1 VKKQVPVWP
10 IAGIAIVIVAAI
22 AYFMLIGPKRAEAGR
37 LADKIADLE
46 TQVRT
51 AKLAA
56 QPKESAVQLKLAP
69 LFELTKAMPDRD
81 DVPGIILE
89 LNSIAQATGVR
100 FKAIAPQDPVTQ
112 EGYRA
117 LPISLTFQGNYY
129 DLTDFLF
136 RLRNLVTVKE
146 GVLEATGRLYTLDVL
161 DLHEQP
167 TERFPKIQAVLTIS
181 AYSFGAAP
189 ATAGVAPATT
199 TPTATTTAAETT
211 TGSTT
216 TEPAPAAG
224 AAATPGT
231 GG

>member
-136 RLRNLVTVKE
+136 RVRNLVAVRDGKLSSSGRFFTLDTLDMINAGLPQIDAILV
-146 GVLEATGRLYTLDVL
+146 VSAYVYDPSAHSAVPIAPVPVATATG
-161 DLHEQP
+161 
-167 TERFPKIQAVLTIS
+167 
-181 AYSFGAAP
+181 
-189 ATAGVAPATT
+189 
-199 TPTATTTAAETT
+199 ETT
-211 TGSTT
+211 T
-216 TEPAPAAG
+216 TEG
-224 AAATPGT
+224 ALP
-231 GG
+231 

>member
-10 IAGIAIVIVAAI
+10 IAGIAIVIVAAV

-37 LADKIADLE
+37 LADKITDLE

-56 QPKESAVQLKLAP
+56 QPEESAAQLKLAP

-100 FKAIAPQDPVTQ
+100 FRAIAPQDPVTQ

-136 RLRNLVTVKE
+136 RVRNLVAVRDGK
-146 GVLEATGRLYTLDVL
+146 LSSSGRFFTLDTL
-161 DLHEQP
+161 NMINAGLPQIE
-167 TERFPKIQAVLTIS
+167 AVLIVS
-181 AYSFGAAP
+181 AYVYDPNAHSTVPIAP
-189 ATAGVAPATT
+189 VPVATT
-199 TPTATTTAAETT
+199 TGATTT
-211 TGSTT
+211 
-216 TEPAPAAG
+216 TEG
-224 AAATPGT
+224 ALP
-231 GG
+231 

>member
-10 IAGIAIVIVAAI
+10 IAGIAIVIVAAV

-37 LADKIADLE
+37 LADKIGDLE

-56 QPKESAVQLKLAP
+56 QPKESAAQLKLAP

-100 FKAIAPQDPVTQ
+100 FQAIAPQDPVTG

-129 DLTDFLF
+129 DLTDFLL
-136 RLRNLVTVKE
+136 RVRNLVAVRDGK
-146 GVLEATGRLYTLDVL
+146 LSSSGRFLTLDTL
-161 DLHEQP
+161 DMRDAGLPQIEA
-167 TERFPKIQAVLTIS
+167 ILIVS
-181 AYSFGAAP
+181 AYVYDSSAHSTVPITPVPG
-189 ATAGVAPATT
+189 TTVVTTTGATT
-199 TPTATTTAAETT
+199 T
-211 TGSTT
+211 
-216 TEPAPAAG
+216 TEG
-224 AAATPGT
+224 ALP
-231 GG
+231 